1 MKVSTRALMLPFPEL
16 IPADGLG
23 MKMQWRRRHSSVAG
37 NARENM
43 SNNKQA
49 VTSGTSRIMFKIPSD
64 SWKTSWRRE
73 DDRFFHRIWLEY
85 VRFHMGSLLIL
96 GSAIH
101 LRSAVHYQSVHQR
114 KLPYISCFQVQRL
127 QGNFHECPAISCPS
141 EAVMIDQEILT
152 INWFGPGRSWKL
164 LAMPRKGSSLL
175 DMCLQGIRWVATTS
189 VFSTWKIW
197 RNLGLSWSFANSVYF
212 CFVAEPCWTFCFQ
225 ASW

>member
-1 MKVSTRALMLPFPEL
+1 MLCFHSGNCLCWTPWFGVKRFWIGAVQQSVMWLIIRPSQMKVSTRALMLPFPEL

-73 DDRFFHRIWLEY
+73 NDRFFHRIWLEY
-85 VRFHMGSLLIL
+85 VRFHMGSLLTL

-114 KLPYISCFQVQRL
+114 KLPYISCFQVKGFR
-127 QGNFHECPAISCPS
+127 AISMNVQQYHAHPRLWWS
-141 EAVMIDQEILT
+141 TKRSLRSIGLGQE
-152 INWFGPGRSWKL
+152 GVGSCSRCQG
-164 LAMPRKGSSLL
+164 KGHH
-175 DMCLQGIRWVATTS
+175 
-189 VFSTWKIW
+189 
-197 RNLGLSWSFANSVYF
+197 
-212 CFVAEPCWTFCFQ
+212 CWTC
-225 ASW
+225 ASRG